1 MYGLILVEI
10 VIPKGEVV
18 FEKTDRSLFRQ
29 SEMGGI

>member
-1 MYGLILVEI
+1 MYGQILI

-18 FEKTDRSLFRQ
+18 FEKTNRSLFRQ